1 MTAADTRLRNAPAA
15 VPAAGHDIV
24 VLGASAGGVQ
34 ALCEV
39 MDGLPPNLPAAVFV
53 VLHVAPHGH
62 SALPAIL
69 SRLGCLPA
77 SHPVDG
83 EEIQPGRI
91 YVAPPDRHLAIEG
104 SQIQLSRRASENGHR
119 PAVDVLF
126 RTAARSFGPRVV
138 GVVLTGNL
146 DDGTAGLAMIKR
158 CGGKA
163 VVQDP
168 READYPSMPESAIAN
183 VAVDHVLPLG
193 DVAATIRR
201 LVYEPPRPEDYR
213 PEEPDAMSERDE
225 EDGSL
230 TGTPSAL
237 TCPACGGS
245 LFEKPGETILH
256 FRCRTGHAY
265 SPESLAADQTG
276 TLDAA
281 LWAALRSLEET
292 AALARRMEKR
302 AREHDNLAACQRYQ
316 QRAREAEQ
324 HAALLRSMLQ
334 QGTLEVEEAK
344 KG

>member
-1 MTAADTRLRNAPAA
+1 MTPTDTRLRNAPAA
-15 VPAAGHDIV
+15 VPADGHDIV
-24 VLGASAGGVQ
+24 VIGASAGGVQ

-77 SHPVDG
+77 SHPVAG
-83 EEIQPGRI
+83 EEIQPGRV
-91 YVAPPDRHLAIEG
+91 YVAPPDRHLAIEN
-104 SQIQLSRRASENGHR
+104 SRIQLSRRASENGHR

-158 CGGKA
+158 FGGKA

-168 READYPSMPESAIAN
+168 QEADYPSMPESAIAN
-183 VAVDHVLPLG
+183 VDVDHVLPLG
-193 DVAATIRR
+193 EIASMIQR
-201 LVYEPPRPEDYR
+201 LVYEPPAPEDYR
-213 PEEPDAMSERDE
+213 QEEPDAMSERE
-225 EDGSL
+225 EDDGSL
-230 TGTPSAL
+230 TGEPSAL

-245 LFEKPGETILH
+245 LFEKPGEQLLH

-265 SPESLAADQTG
+265 SPESLAADQTD

-324 HAALLRSMLQ
+324 HASLLRSMLQ
-334 QGTLEVEEAK
+334 QGVLEAREGE
-344 KG
+344 G